1 MHLEGE
7 YTHPYKFDVK
17 ARLAVTHQRG
27 LIVDLGYRG
36 NSEMAERVSLVVWS
50 RAVSA
55 DLDYPRNAGRLA
67 SPIVSTGLYGP
78 HRIGYSSLGRW

>member
-36 NSEMAERVSLVVWS
+36 NSEMAERVGFEPTVGLPLLLISSQADSTALAPLRTGVALKRRVV
-50 RAVSA
+50 
-55 DLDYPRNAGRLA
+55 
-67 SPIVSTGLYGP
+67 
-78 HRIGYSSLGRW
+78 